1 MIAER
6 LDPRANFSEDV
17 VHAHELRF
25 GGLQAAQRLFATKL
39 QPPRAGGLLD
49 DRAPIGRPER
59 QDLVHQALSDDDEG
73 VVGEV
78 RAREQVLQIAE
89 ANARAVD
96 EVLGLAVAEQTA
108 TDLDLG
114 EVDRQPTRGVVE
126 MEHRLGHRESFSRF
140 ASAEDELLVPLCAQH
155 ARVVLAKRPADRI
168 GEIRLAAA
176 VWPDD
181 RRDPGRKFEMGLV
194 HEALKPGHVETLQ
207 HRDQLQRVTRAVV
220 AHARV
225 TRSRRFAAAASSAT
239 RFDCPLPCAT
249 WPPASTWMMKSRRC
263 SGPETSS
270 VR

>member
-1 MIAER
+1 
-6 LDPRANFSEDV
+6 
-17 VHAHELRF
+17 
-25 GGLQAAQRLFATKL
+25 G
-39 QPPRAGGLLD
+39 
-49 DRAPIGRPER
+49 
-59 QDLVHQALSDDDEG
+59 QDLVDQALSDDDEG

-96 EVLGLAVAEQTA
+96 EVLGLAVSEQTA

-114 EVDRQPTRGVVE
+114 EVDRQPARGDVE
-126 MEHRLGHRESFSRF
+126 MEHRLCHREGFSRF

-207 HRDQLQRVTRAVV
+207 HRVRRADATVDQLQRVTRAVV